1 MIFELCYIEAIV
13 VLMNDYHTQKIP
25 RNTYGVM
32 RDVSF
37 SVVSES
43 RHVLLTQAELL
54 NDSTIT
60 LNVLA
65 LEVVKERAALTYHL
79 NE

>member
-1 MIFELCYIEAIV
+1 
-13 VLMNDYHTQKIP
+13 
-25 RNTYGVM
+25 M

-43 RHVLLTQAELL
+43 RQVLLTQAELL

-65 LEVVKERAALTYHL
+65 LEERFEFAH
-79 NE
+79 EEPSVI

>member
-1 MIFELCYIEAIV
+1 
-13 VLMNDYHTQKIP
+13 
-25 RNTYGVM
+25 M